1 MCSWKEQV
9 NLPAQRPPS
18 KLPFARVTFIRV
30 AASQLNWGRG
40 FPGIVG
46 SVSCSCLGEH
56 FLVVVRTWTMWQL
69 RSHARPPRR
78 RLPAS
83 ALEMLGA
90 DLCPAILPLGAS
102 VPGGAQRIAL
112 SLAARGVALKKPK
125 CHAAEGHLTEG
136 RAGGG
141 AAAPA
146 SVLPAPGSPTATFA
160 ALRTHDNCFAV
171 LRCIDPRGKSGG
183 TLSYVEGIGW

>member
-78 RLPAS
+78 RLPAP

-112 SLAARGVALKKPK
+112 SLAARGVALKKPSATQQK
-125 CHAAEGHLTEG
+125 VTLRRGAPVAEPQGQRPSCLRQAPPQRPSPLCALMIIVLLFCAASIREGS
-136 RAGGG
+136 RGGL
-141 AAAPA
+141 
-146 SVLPAPGSPTATFA
+146 S
-160 ALRTHDNCFAV
+160 RT
-171 LRCIDPRGKSGG
+171 
-183 TLSYVEGIGW
+183 